1 MKWLSVAAALVGAI
15 CLALGSERQSVGVR
29 AHATEIRLHPRGYLK
44 LLSSW
49 PWLLGGLLMLAGI
62 ALNVYALA
70 TAPLTVVQ
78 PIGALAVV
86 ITTLL
91 HARTQRVR
99 PSSATLKAI
108 AACVLGSAGFVL
120 VAIVATQENPAPTR
134 AQEVLTAW
142 IAAAATAAFA
152 KLAVALRRRPSAFVY
167 ILGAGVLFGFVA
179 VCVRLA
185 SIHLLRG
192 DPGGVLGLGVP
203 WFEVAILVASGGL
216 GVYFVQSAYQHGP
229 PDLVVAGLTVI
240 DPMVGVLVGI
250 VVLGELEPGLPVW
263 VGLCMATAGVIATLG
278 VVALSRH
285 HPDVVERRRAAAAA
299 ATGGFSTSSEATKDE

>member
-1 MKWLSVAAALVGAI
+1 M
-15 CLALGSERQSVGVR
+15 
-29 AHATEIRLHPRGYLK
+29 
-44 LLSSW
+44 
-49 PWLLGGLLMLAGI
+49 
-62 ALNVYALA
+62 
-70 TAPLTVVQ
+70 
-78 PIGALAVV
+78 
-86 ITTLL
+86 
-91 HARTQRVR
+91 
-99 PSSATLKAI
+99 
-108 AACVLGSAGFVL
+108 
-120 VAIVATQENPAPTR
+120 AIVATQENPAPTR

-142 IAAAATAAFA
+142 IAAAVTAAFA
-152 KLAVALRRRPSAFVY
+152 VLAVALSRRPSAFVY

-240 DPMVGVLVGI
+240 DPMVGVLMGI

-263 VGLCMATAGVIATLG
+263 VGLCMATAGAVATLG
-278 VVALSRH
+278 WSRCPGTIRMWWSAVVQRQQRPPGDSARRLRPRRTSERLTVAVLCAASR
-285 HPDVVERRRAAAAA
+285 
-299 ATGGFSTSSEATKDE
+299 